1 MDIIG
6 KARKLESTLSRTL
19 DRAAQHW
26 SKSGPRGPLEVLHA
40 ILESVDERVEP
51 AGRGKRVFPFN
62 RIKVIVLAPTRDER
76 TRLASVLDSTPALH
90 ETIAARL
97 RSAGCDVAGIGV
109 RIVYAAQSEPAW
121 IAPEYHI
128 EFVNG
133 APLDAPAPQP
143 AAPHEITLTITN
155 GVAGRPLYTLTQA
168 RINLGRCEDV
178 RDHGQRLIRT
188 NHVAFTDRGSA
199 ANDTVSRRHAH
210 IDYNREAHDYRITD
224 DRSAHGTSIVR
235 NGAAIPVPAGSRGIR
250 LQAGD
255 EIVLG
260 EARLRVEIS
269 DQHSP
274 RDR

>member
-40 ILESVDERVEP
+40 ILESVDERIEP
-51 AGRGKRVFPFN
+51 AGRGRRVFPFN
-62 RIKVIVLAPTRDER
+62 RIKVIVLAPTRDAR
-76 TRLASVLDSTPALH
+76 TRLASVLDGTPTLH
-90 ETIAARL
+90 EKITTRL
-97 RSAGCDVAGIGV
+97 RSAGCDAAGISV
-109 RIVYAAQSEPAW
+109 RIVYAPQAEPDW
-121 IAPEYHI
+121 IAPEYHVD
-128 EFVNG
+128 FATG
-133 APLDAPAPQP
+133 APLDAPAPAPEP
-143 AAPHEITLTITN
+143 ATPHQITLTITN
-155 GVAGRPLYTLTQA
+155 GLAGQPAYTLTQE

-178 RDHGQRLIRT
+178 RDHGHRLIRT
-188 NHVAFTDRGSA
+188 NHVAFTERGSA

-210 IDYNREAHDYRITD
+210 IDYNGQARDYRIAD

-250 LQAGD
+250 LQSGD

-260 EARLRVEIS
+260 EARLRVEI
-269 DQHSP
+269 
-274 RDR
+274 